1 VQRSRR
7 CSREMH
13 CLSRSTHFVYAR
25 LSLSRTPSCHTLPRR
40 HASREAGLVGLPNV
54 GKSTL
59 FNALVRSSL
68 AAASNFP
75 FCTITSQSAS
85 VPVPDARLARLGVL
99 TGSARVVPWALE
111 VRDIAG
117 LIEGASKGEGLGN
130 AFLADIRGVHAILQV
145 VRCFEDPG
153 VIHVLDTPGPARDIA
168 IIENE
173 LILADAQSVEKRL
186 AGARKAAGKSAEAAA
201 TLRLLELIA
210 PVLADGQPARLVRGA
225 ADARDV
231 SVAWERLQLLTT
243 KPIMYVCN
251 VGEADAGGGGNAL
264 TREATDCIAE
274 RAAGAPFAVAT
285 VCAQVEA
292 ELALLPD
299 GAERTELLAAYGL
312 PRSGCDALIEQT
324 AALLGLTSYYTTGP
338 TESRA
343 WPIPVGATAAEA
355 AGVIHSDMQ
364 SGFIKADIVGFDEL
378 VRAGSEA
385 AARAAGVFR
394 SEGREYVMKAGD
406 VALFKFKA

>member
-1 VQRSRR
+1 MQ
-7 CSREMH
+7 
-13 CLSRSTHFVYAR
+13 CLSRASLFVFSRPLAR
-25 LSLSRTPSCHTLPRR
+25 RLPPARR
-40 HASREAGLVGLPNV
+40 ASREAGLVGLPNV

-75 FCTITSQSAS
+75 FCTINSQSAS
-85 VPVPDARLARLGVL
+85 VPVPDARLARLAALV
-99 TGSARVVPWALE
+99 GSARVVPWALE

-117 LIEGASKGEGLGN
+117 LIEGASKGEGLGD

-145 VRCFEDPG
+145 VRCFADTDI
-153 VIHVLDTPGPARDIA
+153 VHVLDNPGPARDIA

-173 LILADAQSVEKRL
+173 LILADAQSVDKRL
-186 AGARKAAGKSAEAAA
+186 PGARKAAGKSAEAAS

-210 PVLADGQPARLVRGA
+210 PVLADGKPARLVRGA

-243 KPIMYVCN
+243 KPVMYVLN

-264 TREATDCIAE
+264 TREATDCIRE
-274 RAAGAPFAVAT
+274 RAAGAPFAIAT

-299 GAERTELLAAYGL
+299 GSDRLELLASYGL
-312 PRSGCDALIEQT
+312 SRSGCDALVEQT
-324 AALLGLTSYYTTGP
+324 AALLGMMSYYTTGP

-343 WPIPVGATAAEA
+343 WPICIGANAAEA

-364 SGFIKADIVGFDEL
+364 SGFIKADIVSFDEL

-385 AARAAGVFR
+385 AARTAGMFR
-394 SEGREYVMKAGD
+394 SEGREYIMKEGD
-406 VALFKFKA
+406 IAMFKFKA